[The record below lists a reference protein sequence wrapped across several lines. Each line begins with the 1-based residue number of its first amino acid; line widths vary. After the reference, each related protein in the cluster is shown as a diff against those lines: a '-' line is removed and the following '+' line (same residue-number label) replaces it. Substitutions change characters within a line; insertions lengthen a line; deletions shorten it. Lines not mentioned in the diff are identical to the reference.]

1 MYNQILIT
9 DEVGSLLVIFLTTT
23 LPPNE
28 KDPPGVFDRPL
39 ENWYDYI
46 VVGAGSAGGI
56 VATRLSEGYDKVLL
70 LEAGGSD
77 IENDLTKIPLLWS
90 ALTNSNLDWK
100 YKTVEQTHAL
110 FAHKDEV
117 TNWPRGKC
125 LGGTGR
131 INAMGLI
138 RGNPIDFD
146 TWAKEGAVGWSYK
159 DVFPYFKKMESIAFN
174 LSAYSEGKK
183 QRQYHT
189 GGKVRTSYGRKKKA
203 GKKQRQYHTK
213 GGKVRTSYG
222 RKKKAGKKQRQYHTK
237 GGKVRTSYGRKK
249 KADLRGRNGPLTIVE
264 SRMTMLE
271 YFHEQAAQELGYNR
285 IDCNGETQRGF
296 CRIQVNVKKG
306 ERCDTASCYLRPAL
320 ERTNLQVHLNSYVS
334 KILFEGKVARAVEF
348 SKDGVLYKVY
358 ARKEII
364 LSAGVVGSPKILL
377 SSGIGPKHHL
387 NDIRIPVV
395 ADLPVGE
402 NLQDQM
408 AMHFQV
414 AINMSLSTTSQKIT
428 DTENI
433 LQYLFYREGIY
444 AQIGV
449 DGMIFINL
457 DQNKDAPPDIQLIF
471 LGLAYEKGFLDGF
484 SYKEEVKEELANRT
498 DPNSFVI
505 IVNLLNAK
513 SRGTI
518 TLSTTCPS
526 CKPIIDPMYLSDSDD
541 VERFVKGIRFLQKL
555 QETKSWKSIGATLIR
570 HDTQGHCSEEEYD
583 KDEYWRCMVRHFANQ
598 ANHQTS
604 SCRMG
609 SYSDTTAV
617 VDPQLR
623 VRGIKSLRVVD
634 ASVMRNNPSGN
645 TNAPTMMIAEKA
657 ADLIK
662 HCYY

>member
-1 MYNQILIT
+1 MCNTFNSSSISADQVMFL
-9 DEVGSLLVIFLTTT
+9 GQSLVQVASLVIFLATT
-23 LPPNE
+23 LPPIE
-28 KDPPGVFDRPL
+28 KDPLGVFDRPL
-39 ENWYDYI
+39 EDWYDFI

-70 LEAGGSD
+70 LEAGGSH

-90 ALTNSNLDWK
+90 ALSNSNLDWK
-100 YKTVEQTHAL
+100 YKTIEQKHAL
-110 FAHKDEV
+110 FAFKDEV

-138 RGNPIDFD
+138 RGNPKDFD

-159 DVFPYFKKMESIAFN
+159 DVLPYFKKMESIDFN
-174 LSAYSEGKK
+174 LPMYSKGNK
-183 QRQYHT
+183 QT
-189 GGKVRTSYGRKKKA
+189 
-203 GKKQRQYHTK
+203 QYHTK
-213 GGKVRTSYG
+213 GGKVRISYG
-222 RKKKAGKKQRQYHTK
+222 CKKKP
-237 GGKVRTSYGRKK
+237 
-249 KADLRGRNGPLTIVE
+249 DLRGRDGPLTIVE
-264 SRMTMLE
+264 SRMTTLE

-285 IDCNGETQRGF
+285 IDCNSETQLGF

-320 ERTNLQVHLNSYVS
+320 GRPNLQVHLNSYVS
-334 KILFEGKVARAVEF
+334 KILFDGNVARGVEF

-364 LSAGVVGSPKILL
+364 LSAGVVHSPKILL

-408 AMHFQV
+408 AMHFQI
-414 AINMSLSTTSQKIT
+414 AINMSLATTSQKIA

-457 DQNKDAPPDIQLIF
+457 DQNNDAPPDIQLIF

-498 DPNSFVI
+498 DPNSFVV

-513 SRGTI
+513 SRGKI

-526 CKPIIDPMYLSDSDD
+526 CKPVIDPMYLSDSDD

-555 QETKSWKSIGATLIR
+555 QETKSWKSIGAKLIR
-570 HDTQGHCSEEEYD
+570 YDTPGHCSEEEYD
-583 KDEYWRCMVRHFANQ
+583 KDDYWRCMVRHFANQ

-609 SYSDTTAV
+609 SYGDVTAV

-623 VRGIKSLRVVD
+623 VKGIKRLRVVD

-662 HCYY
+662 HSYY